1 MSDFA
6 ITPLF
11 KQVNVH
17 GSTTYL
23 LYDHQDG
30 TATFRKTVGQCVI
43 FDKLLNVKNYSN
55 ADMMA
60 GFILLCQVV

>member
-11 KQVNVH
+11 KQIDGH

-30 TATFRKTVGQCVI
+30 TATLRVARKGLVWEER
-43 FDKLLNVKNYSN
+43 LLNIEN
-55 ADMMA
+55 MGTEEITA
-60 GFILLCQVV
+60 GFIMLCQVL